1 MIVGSKYRH
10 YRYAR
15 DVKDRNRLSKVF
27 RVVCQLCNWTMQFG
41 SGREHRARGWKP
53 CVTATYTKLKMAAND
68 ADRAERENFYKLLNG
83 EVERLADIGIEM
95 QELSEQQEKVLM
107 QHGDTSETWEEV
119 IESGNN
125 AFRLDEDCVLT
136 SVQDQ

>member
-1 MIVGSKYRH
+1 
-10 YRYAR
+10 
-15 DVKDRNRLSKVF
+15 
-27 RVVCQLCNWTMQFG
+27 MQFG